1 MMQHKL
7 ILEDSEHMKQFI
19 KHLHMVLP
27 CNLETLIRRAHEVCP
42 EIAQYC
48 AANASKFK
56 ELKGG
61 DKGGLGKKVEFYV
74 FGRLP
79 NSDSA
84 PDSSFGDI
92 KTTHIKKC
100 RGGYNAKDR
109 LTITNCGS
117 TDKYETLQHIA
128 DSSMKSNK
136 LYPKLRDGILFA
148 FLGDEIKHIFRYD
161 LEELEDEDEE
171 VILGDYEQIQ
181 KRVRDKTVSQK
192 GQKYLHIHPHGSK
205 GSKTRA
211 LGFTKKFVTYLISYY
226 CKVPIEKKGNSWI
239 IQSS

>member
-1 MMQHKL
+1 MKHKL

-19 KHLHMVLP
+19 KQLHMVLP
-27 CNLETLIRRAHEVCP
+27 CTLDTLISRAHEVCP
-42 EIAQYC
+42 EIGQYC

-109 LTITNCGS
+109 LTITNCGN
-117 TDKYETLQHIA
+117 TDKYETLQHIV
-128 DSSMKSNK
+128 DNSMKTNK

-148 FLGDEIKHIFRYD
+148 FFGDEIRHIFRYD
-161 LEELEDEDEE
+161 LEELEDEDVE
-171 VILGDYEQIQ
+171 VIMDDYEQIQ
-181 KRVRDKTVSQK
+181 KCVKDKTVSQK

-211 LGFTKKFVTYLISYY
+211 LGFTGKFVTRLIAQY
-226 CKVPIEKKGNSWI
+226 CKLELRTVGKSLIF
-239 IQSS
+239 